1 MALFLVAIYYLGILP
16 DGQPLK
22 EWFPPQKIVA
32 VAINMA
38 LGVGSFYLGILIHEL
53 GHALAGKTAG
63 IEIIKVQ
70 IGFGREIM
78 KLHLLGTE
86 LVFHARLAGG
96 LTYPGKSPG
105 GRFRPRLFAMI
116 AGGMMANALAV
127 GAGIWAMNS
136 AWSETLEGIGIYL
149 PHVFTGV
156 NLFMIGVS
164 LFPFTSLALGTPY
177 PSDGRQLLRIPF
189 MDDVDLEDFMAAA
202 YLNRGVDLLWKDD
215 YAGAESAFREGLVPF
230 PRSRMLMNNLASALI
245 SQGKCAEAREIL
257 EAALGN
263 GPPPALTGAML
274 RLNLAAVWLF
284 DGSAEGIEK
293 ALEYSEAAS
302 KSLVGMHEAMVMR
315 GAALMESGK
324 TDEAMA
330 ILEKQ
335 VHSDKPLD
343 KLRNSATGFIYLA
356 YGRHLGGETEK
367 AAELMEKLKTSPEPL
382 SPYDQTLLER
392 VEGRMGGI

>member
-1 MALFLVAIYYLGILP
+1 
-16 DGQPLK
+16 
-22 EWFPPQKIVA
+22 
-32 VAINMA
+32 
-38 LGVGSFYLGILIHEL
+38 
-53 GHALAGKTAG
+53 
-63 IEIIKVQ
+63 
-70 IGFGREIM
+70 
-78 KLHLLGTE
+78 
-86 LVFHARLAGG
+86 
-96 LTYPGKSPG
+96 
-105 GRFRPRLFAMI
+105 PRLFAMI

-189 MDDVDLEDFMAAA
+189 MDDVDLEDFMASA
-202 YLNRGVDLLWKDD
+202 YLNRGVELLWKDD

-257 EAALGN
+257 EAAMGN

-330 ILEKQ
+330 LLEKQ
-335 VHSDKPLD
+335 VHGDKPLD